1 MIGVDVRD
9 GERFGLRQGEEGIT
23 DRVLLDLCRKI
34 PGLKITKFTH
44 KREAA
49 NGADWEWWI
58 PTTTGRWFAFRMQAK
73 KLLSSSSG
81 RGKYDFSYK
90 VESAGKTQ
98 LESLIDT
105 AHIDGIPAVYA
116 LYNQAGSSRYSAHR
130 HLHGCPT
137 PTAGQGVTVISAKA
151 VAKVF
156 GPHPAAVEDVQWLSL
171 PWSCLAHCPGVHTA
185 VQYDAMLR
193 DMAGSLG
200 LQGTGSAD
208 AELGLS
214 LARQVWMLMLLGSET
229 PPDAPLDWAYQYMD
243 VTGVFRELPD
253 YVPANGTNFELDSG
267 RHPLAEL
274 GMAPRYVA
282 AFSPE

>member
-58 PTTTGRWFAFRMQAK
+58 PTATGRWFAFRIQAK
-73 KLLSSSSG
+73 KLLNSSTG

-90 VESAGKTQ
+90 VDSTSKSQ
-98 LESLIDT
+98 LQTLIDT
-105 AHIDGIPAVYA
+105 ARIDGIPAVYA

-130 HLHGCPT
+130 HIHGCVT
-137 PTAGQGVTVISAKA
+137 PTAGQGVTVIAAKA
-151 VAKVF
+151 VEQAF
-156 GPHPAAVEDVQWLSL
+156 GSNPAAVEDVQWLSL
-171 PWSCLAHCPGVHTA
+171 PWSCLAHCPGRRA
-185 VQYDAMLR
+185 VLYDSMLS
-193 DMAGSLG
+193 DMVGSSG
-200 LQGTGSAD
+200 LRGGDSAD
-208 AELGLS
+208 EGLGVS
-214 LARQVWMLMLLGSET
+214 IARHVWRLMLLRSET
-229 PPDAPLDWAYQYMD
+229 PADAPLDWAYEYLGE
-243 VTGVFRELPD
+243 TGVFREPPD
-253 YVPANGTNFELDSG
+253 YVPVDDANVELDSG

-282 AFSPE
+282 AFAPE